1 MVLVI
6 KVWPY
11 LKRSIFLQK
20 ESCGNNTG
28 IQACKPIA
36 QEVWPLWVMFEN
48 ATRDSSMICRHSAPS
63 TQFGNILKHSESRS
77 PTWGQQTSG
86 WRGRT
91 IFSTSHIKKSLTQNS
106 ILRAATGWGRG
117 ESLNKRGGGGV
128 LIWGGRKQQVPS
140 AAVQISLAN
149 VIRQLHLQSPKG
161 VIYITAREFKGV
173 TAT

>member
-117 ESLNKRGGGGV
+117 ESLNKRGGGRRIDLRGEEATGTV
-128 LIWGGRKQQVPS
+128 CRCPDFFGKCYPPITSPIPQGGY
-140 AAVQISLAN
+140 
-149 VIRQLHLQSPKG
+149 LHNR
-161 VIYITAREFKGV
+161 ARI
-173 TAT
+173 